1 MTGCRLHV
9 SIVRRWLS
17 TAGLVWRRTA
27 PTLHIRDPHK
37 EEKMTAGADWQLD
50 YVTDFHYAGHPWPEL
65 EKDVDVSWTHQY
77 TWLSRCGDISHV
89 DAREFWSLW
98 ERNFMAYHDMG
109 VFTVRTLWES

>member
-37 EEKMTAGADWQLD
+37 EEKMTAGADWQLLD
-50 YVTDFHYAGHPWPEL
+50 QQKCVVTPGQN
-65 EKDVDVSWTHQY
+65 EKYYLAEALHSGTGKVSY
-77 TWLSRCGDISHV
+77 TSGS
-89 DAREFWSLW
+89 E
-98 ERNFMAYHDMG
+98 
-109 VFTVRTLWES
+109 